1 MNRIKGSLMDLL
13 QEDLAKAYDIFID
26 MDGVLTNFEGRF
38 EQFAGVT
45 PDEFMSQKTI
55 QYGEKK
61 ANEEFWDLVDKQ
73 IGVRFW
79 AGMPWMPE
87 GEELFKYIKKYKP
100 SILTSPSREE
110 SSRIGKGVWVK
121 RNMSGVPV
129 KFGYGANGKA
139 KYAGSNKILID
150 DREDNISAWKA
161 AGGIGILFKSTEQVK
176 NELSKLGL

>member
-1 MNRIKGSLMDLL
+1 MDH
-13 QEDLAKAYDIFID
+13 QMKIHQTTFYSIHKCVDFH
-26 MDGVLTNFEGRF
+26 V
-38 EQFAGVT
+38 
-45 PDEFMSQKTI
+45 

-87 GEELFKYIKKYKP
+87 GEELYKYLKKYKP

-110 SSRIGKGVWVK
+110 SSRIGKSLWVK
-121 RNMSGVPV
+121 RNMSGIPV

-139 KYAGSNKILID
+139 KFSGPNKILID
-150 DREDNISAWKA
+150 DRD
-161 AGGIGILFKSTEQVK
+161 VK
-176 NELSKLGL
+176 IEGLYFLRYL